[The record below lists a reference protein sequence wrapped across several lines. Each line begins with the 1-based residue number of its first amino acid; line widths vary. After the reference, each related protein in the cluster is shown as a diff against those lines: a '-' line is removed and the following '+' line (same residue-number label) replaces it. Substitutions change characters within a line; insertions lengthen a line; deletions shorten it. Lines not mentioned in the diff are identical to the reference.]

1 MNRFVIYGKLDDLNK
16 FIKANRTVRK
26 LKNGKNFSLGSV
38 MKKKN
43 QEKINKYIVFALSKG
58 ELEKV
63 DRYPISLTIKWYE
76 PNNRRD
82 IDNITFGTKFIL
94 DSMVCM
100 GIIENDSRKYVDSIE
115 HVVYTDKKNPRI
127 EVEINEPMCTD

>member
-1 MNRFVIYGKLDDLNK
+1 MNRFVIYGKLPGLNDYTRTNRSNLYMANK
-16 FIKANRTVRK
+16 MKQDIQKDICRFIVIAISRGY
-26 LKNGKNFSLGSV
+26 LKNV
-38 MKKKN
+38 
-43 QEKINKYIVFALSKG
+43 NKYPCGLKI
-58 ELEKV
+58 
-63 DRYPISLTIKWYE
+63 TWYE

-100 GIIENDSRKYVDSIE
+100 GIIEDDSRKYVDSIE
-115 HVVYTDKKNPRI
+115 HSVFTDKENPRI

>member
-1 MNRFVIYGKLDDLNK
+1 MNRFVIYGKLPGLNEYTRT
-16 FIKANRTVRK
+16 NR
-26 LKNGKNFSLGSV
+26 G
-38 MKKKN
+38 
-43 QEKINKYIVFALSKG
+43 NKYLANKMKQDIQKNICKYIAFGVSMRD
-58 ELEKV
+58 LEKV
-63 DRYPISLTIKWYE
+63 DRYPIGLKIKWYE

-115 HVVYTDKKNPRI
+115 HSVLTDKENPRI
-127 EVEINEPMCTD
+127 EVEINEPMYTD

>member
-1 MNRFVIYGKLDDLNK
+1 MNRFVIYGKLPGLNEYTRTNRGNK
-16 FIKANRTVRK
+16 YLANK
-26 LKNGKNFSLGSV
+26 
-38 MKKKN
+38 MKQDIQKT
-43 QEKINKYIVFALSKG
+43 ICKYIVFGVSMKD
-58 ELEKV
+58 LEKV
-63 DRYPISLTIKWYE
+63 DRYPIGLKIKWYE

-100 GIIENDSRKYVDSIE
+100 GIIEDDSRKYVDSIE
-115 HVVYTDKKNPRI
+115 HSVFTDKENPRI

>member
-1 MNRFVIYGKLDDLNK
+1 MNRFVIYGKLPGLNDYTR
-16 FIKANRTVRK
+16 ANR
-26 LKNGKNFSLGSV
+26 G
-38 MKKKN
+38 
-43 QEKINKYIVFALSKG
+43 NKYLANKMKQDIQKNICKYIAFGVSMKD
-58 ELEKV
+58 LEKV
-63 DRYPISLTIKWYE
+63 DRYPIGLKIKWYE

-100 GIIENDSRKYVDSIE
+100 GIIEDDSRKYVDSIE
-115 HVVYTDKKNPRI
+115 HSVFTDKENPRI

>member
-38 MKKKN
+38 MKNKN

-76 PNNRRD
+76 PNNKRD
-82 IDNITFGTKFIL
+82 IDNITFATKFIL

-115 HVVYTDKKNPRI
+115 HSVFTDKENPRI
-127 EVEINEPMCTD
+127 EVEINEPMYTD

>member
-1 MNRFVIYGKLDDLNK
+1 MNRFVIYGKLPGLNDYT
-16 FIKANRTVRK
+16 KANRSNRFMANK
-26 LKNGKNFSLGSV
+26 MKQDIQKN
-38 MKKKN
+38 
-43 QEKINKYIVFALSKG
+43 ICKYIVTALRVT
-58 ELEKV
+58 LEKV
-63 DRYPISLTIKWYE
+63 DRYPIGLTIKWYE

-100 GIIENDSRKYVDSIE
+100 GIIEDDSRKYIDSIE
-115 HVVYTDKKNPRI
+115 HSVFTDKDNPRI

>member
-1 MNRFVIYGKLDDLNK
+1 MNRFVIYGKLPGLNDYT
-16 FIKANRTVRK
+16 KANRTVRK
-26 LKNGKNFSLGSV
+26 LKNGKIFSLGSV

-43 QEKINKYIVFALSKG
+43 QENINKYIVFALSKG

-63 DRYPISLTIKWYE
+63 DRYPIGLTIKWYE
-76 PNNRRD
+76 PNNLRD

-115 HVVYTDKKNPRI
+115 HSVFMDKDNPRI

>member
-1 MNRFVIYGKLDDLNK
+1 MNRFVIYGKLPGLNDYT
-16 FIKANRTVRK
+16 KANRSNRFMANK
-26 LKNGKNFSLGSV
+26 MKQDIQKN
-38 MKKKN
+38 
-43 QEKINKYIVFALSKG
+43 ICRYIVMALRVT
-58 ELEKV
+58 LEKV
-63 DRYPISLTIKWYE
+63 DRYPIGLKIKWYE

-100 GIIENDSRKYVDSIE
+100 GIIEDDSRKYVDSIE
-115 HVVYTDKKNPRI
+115 HVVYTDKDNPRI

>member
-1 MNRFVIYGKLDDLNK
+1 MNRFVIYGKLPGLNDYTR
-16 FIKANRTVRK
+16 ANRGNK
-26 LKNGKNFSLGSV
+26 YLANKMKQDIQKN
-38 MKKKN
+38 
-43 QEKINKYIVFALSKG
+43 ICKYIVFGVSMRY
-58 ELEKV
+58 LEKV
-63 DRYPISLTIKWYE
+63 DRYPIGLTIKWYE

-100 GIIENDSRKYVDSIE
+100 GIIEDDSRKYVDSIE
-115 HVVYTDKKNPRI
+115 HSVFTDKENPRI

>member
-1 MNRFVIYGKLDDLNK
+1 MNKFVIYGKLPGLNDYT
-16 FIKANRTVRK
+16 KANRSNK
-26 LKNGKNFSLGSV
+26 YLANK
-38 MKKKN
+38 MKQDIQKT
-43 QEKINKYIVFALSKG
+43 ICKYIVFGVSMKD
-58 ELEKV
+58 LEKV
-63 DRYPISLTIKWYE
+63 DRYPIGLTIKWYE

-100 GIIENDSRKYVDSIE
+100 GIIEDDSRKYVDSIE
-115 HVVYTDKKNPRI
+115 HSVFTDKENPRI

>member
-1 MNRFVIYGKLDDLNK
+1 MNRFVIYGKLPGLNDYTR
-16 FIKANRTVRK
+16 ANR
-26 LKNGKNFSLGSV
+26 G
-38 MKKKN
+38 
-43 QEKINKYIVFALSKG
+43 NKYLANKMKQDIQKNICKYIAFGVSMKD
-58 ELEKV
+58 LEKV
-63 DRYPISLTIKWYE
+63 DRYPIGLTIKWYE

-115 HVVYTDKKNPRI
+115 HSVFTDKENPRI
-127 EVEINEPMCTD
+127 EVEINEPMFTD

>member
-1 MNRFVIYGKLDDLNK
+1 MNRFVIYGKLPGLNDYTRTNRSNRFMANKMKQDIQKDICKCIVLSLNK
-16 FIKANRTVRK
+16 T
-26 LKNGKNFSLGSV
+26 
-38 MKKKN
+38 
-43 QEKINKYIVFALSKG
+43 
-58 ELEKV
+58 LEKV
-63 DRYPISLTIKWYE
+63 DRYPIGLTIKWYE

-115 HVVYTDKKNPRI
+115 HIVFTDKNNPRI

>member
-38 MKKKN
+38 MKNKN

-76 PNNRRD
+76 PNNMRD

-94 DSMVCM
+94 DSMVFM

-115 HVVYTDKKNPRI
+115 HVVCTDKDNPRI
-127 EVEINEPMCTD
+127 EVEINEPMYKD

>member
-1 MNRFVIYGKLDDLNK
+1 MNRFVIYGKLPGLNDYT
-16 FIKANRTVRK
+16 KANRNNK
-26 LKNGKNFSLGSV
+26 YLANK
-38 MKKKN
+38 MKQDIQKT
-43 QEKINKYIVFALSKG
+43 ICKYIVFGVSMKD
-58 ELEKV
+58 LEKV
-63 DRYPISLTIKWYE
+63 DRYPIGLTIKWYE

-100 GIIENDSRKYVDSIE
+100 GIIEDDSRKYVDSIE
-115 HVVYTDKKNPRI
+115 HSVFTDKENPRI

>member
-58 ELEKV
+58 DLEKV
-63 DRYPISLTIKWYE
+63 DRYPIGLTIKWYE

-115 HVVYTDKKNPRI
+115 HSVLTDKENPRI
-127 EVEINEPMCTD
+127 EVEINEPMYTD

>member
-1 MNRFVIYGKLDDLNK
+1 MNRFVIYGKLPGLNDYT
-16 FIKANRTVRK
+16 KANRSNRFMANK
-26 LKNGKNFSLGSV
+26 MKQDIQKN
-38 MKKKN
+38 
-43 QEKINKYIVFALSKG
+43 ICRYIVMALRVT
-58 ELEKV
+58 LEKV
-63 DRYPISLTIKWYE
+63 DRYPIGLTIKWYE

-115 HVVYTDKKNPRI
+115 HSVFTDKENPRI
-127 EVEINEPMCTD
+127 EVEINEPMYTD

>member
-1 MNRFVIYGKLDDLNK
+1 MNRFVIYGKLPGLNDYT
-16 FIKANRTVRK
+16 KANRSNRFMANK
-26 LKNGKNFSLGSV
+26 
-38 MKKKN
+38 MKQDIQK
-43 QEKINKYIVFALSKG
+43 EICRYIVIEISKG
-58 ELEKV
+58 NLEKV
-63 DRYPISLTIKWYE
+63 YRYPISLTIKWYE

-115 HVVYTDKKNPRI
+115 HSVFTDKENPRI
-127 EVEINEPMCTD
+127 EVEINEPMYTD

>member
-1 MNRFVIYGKLDDLNK
+1 MNRFVIYGKLPGLNDYT
-16 FIKANRTVRK
+16 KANRSNK
-26 LKNGKNFSLGSV
+26 YLANK
-38 MKKKN
+38 MKQDIQKT
-43 QEKINKYIVFALSKG
+43 ICKYIVFGVSMKD
-58 ELEKV
+58 LEKV
-63 DRYPISLTIKWYE
+63 DRYPIGLTIKWYE

-100 GIIENDSRKYVDSIE
+100 GIIEDDSRKYVDSIE
-115 HVVYTDKKNPRI
+115 HSVFTDKENPRI

>member
-1 MNRFVIYGKLDDLNK
+1 MNRFVIYGKLPGLNDYT
-16 FIKANRTVRK
+16 KANRTVRK
-26 LKNGKNFSLGSV
+26 FKNGKIFSLGSV

-43 QEKINKYIVFALSKG
+43 QENINKYILFALSKG

-63 DRYPISLTIKWYE
+63 DRYPIGLTIKWYE
-76 PNNRRD
+76 QNNLRD
-82 IDNITFGTKFIL
+82 IDNITFSTKFIL

-115 HVVYTDKKNPRI
+115 HVVYTDKNNPRI
-127 EVEINEPMCTD
+127 EVEINEPMYTD